1 MFQFCCV
8 LNGCVL
14 DDAVSFFSGNI
25 LFRRQIDRCRRE
37 NTAVR
42 MRMYAF
48 GEVFVL
54 IQNGIKPLCSL
65 SPKEIAPFQRQLDSY
80 CAVKDS
86 VLNAYEDRMSWANK
100 MVINIAKAGYFSS
113 DRTIAILFRI
123 FWQGSSAIQLPRGI
137 ALFYSYCS
145 FLFVVFI
152 LSLLFL
158 LYENRRLQ
166 TCVPCAILYV

>member
-1 MFQFCCV
+1 
-8 LNGCVL
+8 
-14 DDAVSFFSGNI
+14 
-25 LFRRQIDRCRRE
+25 
-37 NTAVR
+37 
-42 MRMYAF
+42 MYAF

-65 SPKEIAPFQRQLDSY
+65 SPKEIAPFQRQLSVLLIDDYYMTLPDFDSY

>member
-25 LFRRQIDRCRRE
+25 LFRRQIDRCRWE

-65 SPKEIAPFQRQLDSY
+65 SPKEIAPFQRQLSVHLIDDYYMTLPDFDSY

-113 DRTIAILFRI
+113 DRTIAILFRSVDGC
-123 FWQGSSAIQLPRGI
+123 FRLLTRSSPLTRPQDIPRK
-137 ALFYSYCS
+137 SDRS
-145 FLFVVFI
+145 
-152 LSLLFL
+152 SL
-158 LYENRRLQ
+158 Q
-166 TCVPCAILYV
+166 VQKSAK

>member
-1 MFQFCCV
+1 
-8 LNGCVL
+8 
-14 DDAVSFFSGNI
+14 
-25 LFRRQIDRCRRE
+25 
-37 NTAVR
+37 

-65 SPKEIAPFQRQLDSY
+65 SPKEIAPFQRQLSVHLIDDYYMTLPDFDSY

-113 DRTIAILFRI
+113 DRTIAILFRSVDGC
-123 FWQGSSAIQLPRGI
+123 FRLLTRSSPLTRPQDIPRK
-137 ALFYSYCS
+137 SDRS
-145 FLFVVFI
+145 
-152 LSLLFL
+152 SL
-158 LYENRRLQ
+158 Q
-166 TCVPCAILYV
+166 VQKSAK